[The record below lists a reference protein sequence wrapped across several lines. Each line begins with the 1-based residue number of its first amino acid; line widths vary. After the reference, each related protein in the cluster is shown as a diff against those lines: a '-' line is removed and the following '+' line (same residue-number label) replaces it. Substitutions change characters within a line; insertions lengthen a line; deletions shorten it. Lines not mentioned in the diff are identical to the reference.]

1 MTTPLHKV
9 LENME
14 SFDLICL
21 TRNSFNSIV
30 SYQVQKKIY
39 NDNDDVW
46 PHVGI
51 IIKNDVLPTIEN
63 KIYFWHASASGGGI
77 EMCDFEKYIYLENS
91 KIIKIGWCKLKNNPL
106 HRNTNDTDE
115 SYNKRIKKIK
125 KQINDFYIHT
135 KNSTFTYFMPYLSVN
150 FLPFLKNIFH
160 KKNKTDKEEKIV
172 IKKKYFCSNYVTTIY
187 QIIGVVDKSENPD
200 TFFPETFIRYN
211 NKNGPI
217 FNKPVLLNFI

>member
-9 LENME
+9 LKNME

-30 SYQVQKKIY
+30 SCQVQKKIY
-39 NDNDDVW
+39 NDDDVW
-46 PHVGI
+46 AHVGI
-51 IIKNDVLPTIEN
+51 VIKNDVLPNIKN

-77 EMCDFEKYIYLENS
+77 VMCDFEKYIYLENS
-91 KIIKIGWCKLKNNPL
+91 KIIKISWCKLKNNPL

-135 KNSTFTYFMPYLSVN
+135 KNSTFTYFMPYLSVI

-160 KKNKTDKEEKIV
+160 KEEEV
-172 IKKKYFCSNYVTTIY
+172 FIKKSYFCSNYVTTIY

-200 TFFPETFIRYN
+200 TFFPETLIQYN

-217 FNKPVLLNFI
+217 FNKPVLLNLI